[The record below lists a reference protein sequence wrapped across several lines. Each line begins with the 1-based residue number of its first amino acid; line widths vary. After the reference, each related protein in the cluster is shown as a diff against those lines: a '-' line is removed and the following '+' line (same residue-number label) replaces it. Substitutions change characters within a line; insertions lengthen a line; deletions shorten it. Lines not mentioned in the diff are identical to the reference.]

1 MIEYM
6 FSIGTPTKNGKKSLL
21 TGQRSSGCSP
31 GKATSSGE
39 EKCDLGLFWGKFSF
53 LVTGPV
59 FGSWVGNRSLIRLDI
74 RWRWM
79 APVWLPKQCKLGSQ
93 ASRNFVFEKC
103 CDEKMFGKILY
114 LSSIKSS
121 AYTIPDLI
129 KVNITDE
136 TLGWLRVVLGCRTP
150 RRMLTVNGPNQC
162 VFPATVEYSR
172 FTHIIYIGRTLNA
185 MPAPAAN
192 WTPPAMIRQRLAKL
206 TEVRRDV
213 SSMMT
218 ATTSVIGK
226 TFGGWAGVPQAG
238 ANVPAAPG
246 AASPRVAGGRAITSA
261 GSVCPHWELEH
272 DDICLMYAGAWAFS
286 LCLRYF

>member
-1 MIEYM
+1 
-6 FSIGTPTKNGKKSLL
+6 
-21 TGQRSSGCSP
+21 
-31 GKATSSGE
+31 
-39 EKCDLGLFWGKFSF
+39 
-53 LVTGPV
+53 
-59 FGSWVGNRSLIRLDI
+59 
-74 RWRWM
+74 M

-150 RRMLTVNGPNQC
+150 RRMLTVNGPAMGNNQC